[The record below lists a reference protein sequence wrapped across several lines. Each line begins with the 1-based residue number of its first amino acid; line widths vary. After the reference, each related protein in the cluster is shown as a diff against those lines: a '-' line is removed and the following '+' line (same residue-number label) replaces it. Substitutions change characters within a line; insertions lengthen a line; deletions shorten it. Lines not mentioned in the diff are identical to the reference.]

1 MHNLARREFTA
12 PLAQVSAQICL
23 IRETNPCGLLIGARC
38 AHQWVTGQL
47 TPDTDTDTDTVC
59 GVMNCSTITGS
70 LPTFSFNTNVIYLK
84 FQTQNLR
91 YYTFKRLI

>member
-1 MHNLARREFTA
+1 MHNLARREFTT

-47 TPDTDTDTDTVC
+47 TPDTDTDTVS
-59 GVMNCSTITGS
+59 GIMNCSTITGS
-70 LPTFSFNTNVIYLK
+70 LPMISFNTNFIYLK
-84 FQTQNLR
+84 FQTQNLC
-91 YYTFKRLI
+91 YYIHLRG